1 MAEETDFLL
10 KCIDCGADFFT
21 EGEQDF
27 YLSKGLETPK
37 RCKPCRDKKKARVKQ
52 EKERVELEE
61 VLSTLPFMH
70 KEKAEIPLKN
80 SATSLFI
87 IGNGFDIMHGVPSR
101 YHSFRDSMGRH
112 NELRNALE
120 TYIRKED
127 LWADFEESLAH
138 LDDEEMLGTV
148 NDWMDTFDVK
158 DQFDDDF
165 SAADF
170 FLAAETATG
179 PAQTIIRE
187 LPRRFRKWLCTL
199 EPPNSE
205 KPLNDIL
212 IKQSTFINF
221 NYTEFLE
228 TIYGIP
234 RKNVWYIHG
243 DRREKKELILGHA
256 PGAEFEVEIN
266 PRRGSSERL
275 RMKNQTTYDLHET
288 AGYHLSSYY
297 ESTTKKSGDVI
308 KANKDRFLALSQV
321 ENVAVIGHSL
331 SPVDYPY
338 FQEIIN
344 HNRNAT
350 NMQWHVSWYNADDLK
365 RIDIFVNTMGIQ
377 TKQIELFRV

>member
-1 MAEETDFLL
+1 MNDTDFNLIAVGGDSVAEDTNFLL
-10 KCIDCGADFFT
+10 KCIDCGAAFFT
-21 EGEQDF
+21 EGERNF
-27 YLSKGLETPK
+27 YLSKGLQMPK
-37 RCKPCRDKKKARVKQ
+37 RCKSCRDKKKARYGQIQK
-52 EKERVELEE
+52 EKELQAL
-61 VLSTLPFMH
+61 LSTLPF
-70 KEKAEIPLKN
+70 KQIEKTDVSLINPNN
-80 SATSLFI
+80 SLYI
-87 IGNGFDIMHGVPSR
+87 IGNGFDLMHGVPSR

-138 LDDEEMLGTV
+138 LDDEAMLGTV

-187 LPRRFRKWLCTL
+187 LPRRFRKWVCTL

-205 KPLNDIL
+205 KPLDDIL

-256 PGAEFEVEIN
+256 PGVDLYLKLTQDLRGKLTH
-266 PRRGSSERL
+266 PRGVTS
-275 RMKNQTTYDLHET
+275 K
-288 AGYHLSSYY
+288 
-297 ESTTKKSGDVI
+297 
-308 KANKDRFLALSQV
+308 
-321 ENVAVIGHSL
+321 
-331 SPVDYPY
+331 
-338 FQEIIN
+338 
-344 HNRNAT
+344 
-350 NMQWHVSWYNADDLK
+350 
-365 RIDIFVNTMGIQ
+365 
-377 TKQIELFRV
+377 